1 MKLFK
6 FKKSDNVDPFS
17 KVKAKKD
24 WKKKILKISGISFGI
39 IILGGIFVGGGVYYY
54 VGRDLPSIVN
64 LSDRKLIES
73 SQIYDSSGE
82 VLLYEIA
89 GNENRKIIKSD
100 EIPDTVKK
108 AFISIEDREFYTHLG
123 VRPMAI
129 IRAAYQNFTGK
140 GVGGGGSTIT
150 QQFVKNAILTNEK
163 TFSRKI
169 KEAVLALQVEQ
180 NYSKEEIIT
189 FYLNEIP
196 FGGQVYGIESASQYF
211 FGKQTKDLEAYQ
223 AAMLA
228 AMIQRPTYYSP
239 FGSNFD
245 KLYERQQYVLRV
257 MRDEGY
263 LSEDEYQEQ
272 KSKELKVASSIVN
285 IKAPHFVFYVR
296 EKLAEQF
303 GEETLEQGGLKIITT
318 LDWNMQQLSEKTVK
332 ETLDGLKSKYD
343 AQNAA
348 MGVID
353 PDNGQILAMVGSRDY
368 YDESVDGNVNVLVT
382 PQSPGSS
389 IKPLVYATAFDKGF
403 NPNTI
408 LFDLPTNF
416 ETVDGK
422 PKYEPNNFNLQ
433 FNGPVSMRRS
443 LATSLNVPAV
453 KTLYLAGIK
462 NFQRKSFDLG
472 ITDYPESKEM
482 GLATALGGSDLKLI
496 EHFGAYSVFPNDGKI
511 NPIAS
516 VKEVI
521 NSKNDV
527 LYSWKSREKQVFS
540 EQTARQV
547 VDVMSDN
554 EARSPVFGFTNDLS
568 VPGVDTGAK
577 TGTSQEFRDA
587 LTVGYTNNLVVG
599 VWVGKNDN
607 SPMKNGADGSVVA
620 APIWNRFMREVVKVR
635 KPGKFVEPDEV
646 SVNKPMLNGI
656 VGGSKTAK
664 VNRVTGKLAS
674 DNTPP
679 ELIDEK
685 EYKSVHN
692 ILYYVDPEDPLNP
705 SWPKNP
711 FKDKMFNQ
719 WEAPVKEWARNN
731 AEYSSEPPTETDD
744 VYVEQNRPT
753 IVISSPS
760 TVVKLPETT
769 ISGTATA
776 PNGIRQVEIY
786 LNDVLVG
793 SFQNGD
799 FSKKIPLTK
808 EGENLILVKAW
819 DNNYY
824 KNELTQVFTADIDVV
839 APVIGSFKVTG
850 NSITGFNLVANITD
864 AKSSVKTVD
873 FYEDTIGKITTLT
886 LPSSDK
892 STYTSTYIPSL
903 DPTKTTY
910 TFYVKATD
918 EWSNVSTSNKVI
930 AP

>member
-6 FKKSDNVDPFS
+6 FKQRDNVDPFS
-17 KVKAKKD
+17 KVKVKKN
-24 WKKKILKISGISFGI
+24 WKKKLFKITAIT
-39 IILGGIFVGGGVYYY
+39 LLVGGFLSIVTAGFVYYY
-54 VGRDLPSIVN
+54 MGRDLPSIVN
-64 LSDRKLIES
+64 LNDRKLIES
-73 SQIYDSSGE
+73 SQIYDSTGE
-82 VLLYEIA
+82 ILLYEIA
-89 GNENRKIIKSD
+89 GTENRKIIKSE
-100 EIPDTVKK
+100 EIPDIVKK
-108 AFISIEDREFYTHLG
+108 AFVSIEDREFYQHMG
-123 VRPMAI
+123 VRPMSI
-129 IRAAYQNFTGK
+129 VRAAYQNFTGK
-140 GVGGGGSTIT
+140 GIGGGGSTIT

-180 NYSKEEIIT
+180 KYSKEEIIT

-245 KLYERQQYVLRV
+245 KLSERQQYVLKV

-263 LSEDEYQEQ
+263 LSEDQYQEQ
-272 KSKELKVASSIVN
+272 KVKELKVASSIVN

-303 GEETLEQGGLKIITT
+303 GEETLEQGGMKIITT
-318 LDWNMQQLSEKTVK
+318 LDWNMQQLAEKTVK
-332 ETLDGLKSKYD
+332 ETLDNVKSKYD
-343 AQNAA
+343 AKNAA

-353 PDNGQILAMVGSRDY
+353 PDNGHILAMVGSRDY

-382 PQSPGSS
+382 SQSPGSS
-389 IKPLVYATAFDKGF
+389 IKPIVYAAAFDKGF

-462 NFQRKSFDLG
+462 NFQRKSFNLG

-496 EHFGAYSVFPNDGKI
+496 EHFGAYSAFPNDGKI

-540 EQTARQV
+540 EQTARQI

-554 EARSPVFGFTNDLS
+554 DARSPVFGFTNDLS
-568 VPGVDTGAK
+568 IPGVQTGAK

-620 APIWNRFMREVVKVR
+620 APIWNKFMREVVKIR
-635 KPGKFVEPDEV
+635 KPGNFVKPEPINV
-646 SVNKPMLNGI
+646 TKPMLNGV
-656 VGGSKTAK
+656 VGGSKTAR
-664 VNRVTGKLAS
+664 VNRITGKLAS

-692 ILYYVDPEDPLNP
+692 ILYYVDLEDPLNP

-711 FKDKMFNQ
+711 FKDRMFNQ

-731 AEYSSEPPTETDD
+731 AEYSAEPPTETDD
-744 VYVEQNRPT
+744 VYVEQNRPN
-753 IVISSPS
+753 IIISTPS
-760 TVVKLPETT
+760 AVVKLPETT

-776 PNGIRQVEIY
+776 TNGIRQVEIY

-793 SFQNGD
+793 SSQSGD
-799 FSKKIPLTK
+799 FSKKVPLTK
-808 EGENLILVKAW
+808 EGENIILIKAW
-819 DNNYY
+819 DTNYY
-824 KNELTQVFTADIDVV
+824 KNEVTQIFTADIDVV
-839 APVIGSFKVTG
+839 SPVVSTFKVTG
-850 NSITGFNLVANITD
+850 NATTGFSLISNITD
-864 AKSSVKTVD
+864 AKSTVKTVE
-873 FYEDTIGKITTLT
+873 FYEDTLGKITTLT

-892 STYTSTYIPSL
+892 SIYSSTYIP
-903 DPTKTTY
+903 PVNPAKTSY
-910 TFYVKATD
+910 SFYLKATD
-918 EWSNVSTSNKVI
+918 EWGNVSTSEKVTL
-930 AP
+930 P

>member
-6 FKKSDNVDPFS
+6 FKKSDNIDPFS

-24 WKKKILKISGISFGI
+24 WKKKILKISVISFGI
-39 IILGGIFVGGGVYYY
+39 IVLGSILVGGGIYYY
-54 VGRDLPSIVN
+54 VGRDLPSIVS

-73 SQIYDSSGE
+73 SQIYDSTGE

-89 GNENRKIIKSD
+89 GTENRKIIKSD

-129 IRAAYQNFTGK
+129 IRAAYQNFTGN

-318 LDWNMQQLSEKTVK
+318 LDWNMQQLAEKTVK

-496 EHFGAYSVFPNDGKI
+496 EHFGSYSVFPNDGKI

-620 APIWNRFMREVVKVR
+620 APIWNRFIREVVKVR
-635 KPGKFVEPDEV
+635 TPGKFIEPEPV
-646 SVNKPMLNGI
+646 NVNKPMLNGI

-692 ILYYVDPEDPLNP
+692 ILYYVDPEDPLNT

-760 TVVKLPETT
+760 TAVKLPETT

-776 PNGIRQVEIY
+776 PNGIRQVEVY
-786 LNDVLVG
+786 LNDTLVG

-808 EGENLILVKAW
+808 EGENIILVKAW

-839 APVIGSFKVTG
+839 PPVIGSFKVTG
-850 NSITGFNLVANITD
+850 SSITGFNLIANITD
-864 AKSSVKTVD
+864 AKTSVKTVD
-873 FYEDTIGKITTLT
+873 FYEDTLGKITTLT

-892 STYTSTYIPSL
+892 STYTSTYIPTL

-918 EWSNVSTSNKVI
+918 EWSNVVTSNKVV